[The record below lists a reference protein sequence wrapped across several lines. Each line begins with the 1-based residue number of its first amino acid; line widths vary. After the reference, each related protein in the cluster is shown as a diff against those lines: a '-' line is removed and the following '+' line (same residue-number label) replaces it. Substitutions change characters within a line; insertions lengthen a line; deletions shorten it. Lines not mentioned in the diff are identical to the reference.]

1 MNTKS
6 VLQKLDQGGNWMSTI
21 DQFFTNAAHIPVSS
35 VGSNVKILDLVV
47 PSDGGM
53 RKIKRIVTIK
63 QYEEYNKLKT
73 DKERLEYAKEIV
85 ASPVPADD
93 VQPRFLELPILTFLM
108 KFDMIPAMDDETYN
122 VQPDANYD
130 IWFKNCAMQFNE
142 KEGAMSAEKPE
153 YVLKVKKDNVFSR
166 LFGGGSKKGSDSI

>member
-1 MNTKS
+1 
-6 VLQKLDQGGNWMSTI
+6 
-21 DQFFTNAAHIPVSS
+21 
-35 VGSNVKILDLVV
+35 
-47 PSDGGM
+47 M

-166 LFGGGSKKGSDSI
+166 LFGGGSKK